1 MMRRMAGRPS
11 SSRTPR
17 HLRWARATVIGVF
30 LVGVVVVVGPALA
43 HMGTLFKNPF
53 TVPVERRTVETFDAH
68 GTKTGTQV
76 TTAPAGSFVERAL
89 SSGGVL
95 LLRIGVV
102 AAAAFLAGA
111 LVDRTMSGSF
121 PSEIAGVK
129 FAEQAGAGLE
139 ELRAALRG
147 VTTNI
152 DGLRGEV
159 EKLKEAG
166 ARGVFAV
173 DALGE
178 QLGATQAEVD
188 QLSDAVK
195 ELKGGLAEA
204 PARRRPSRP
213 PPA

>member
-11 SSRTPR
+11 TSRTPR

-53 TVPVERRTVETFDAH
+53 TVPVERKTVETFDEH
-68 GTKTGTQV
+68 GTRTGTQV
-76 TTAPAGSFVERAL
+76 TTEPAGSFVERAL

-139 ELRAALRG
+139 DLRVALG
-147 VTTNI
+147 VLTTKL
-152 DGLRGEV
+152 DGLGGEV
-159 EKLKEAG
+159 ERLKAAG
-166 ARGVFAV
+166 VGGVVAV
-173 DALGE
+173 DALEE

-188 QLSDAVK
+188 QLHDAVK
-195 ELKGGLAEA
+195 ELKGALATA
-204 PARRRPSRP
+204 PARRRPAARP
-213 PPA
+213 PA